1 MIEIIHQDKDLVVIN
16 KPSGILVHKTEL
28 SRDRIYLL
36 QELRN
41 QLGTHVYPVH
51 RLDRPTSGVM
61 IFALSSSSA
70 STLSQAMREHQFQ
83 KTYQCW
89 VRGWFEHNG
98 TCDYDL
104 DEKSAITEFQCF
116 QQIEL
121 AIPQR
126 GFSTSRYSLIEAKPL
141 TGRFHQIRLHLRHL
155 RHPILGDTAHG
166 DGFQNKLI
174 RSELNI
180 HRLLLHAVE
189 LEFPHPTQESLV
201 KFQCPLPPEFSFADL
216 PINS

>member
-1 MIEIIHQDKDLVVIN
+1 MIEILHQDDHLVAIN

-41 QLGTHVYPVH
+41 QLETHVYPVH

-61 IFALSSSSA
+61 IFALSSGSA
-70 STLSQAMREHQFQ
+70 SKLSQSMREHQFH

-98 TCDYDL
+98 ICDYEL
-104 DEKSAITEFQCF
+104 DGKSALTEFKCLQH
-116 QQIEL
+116 IEL
-121 AIPQR
+121 PIPQR
-126 GFSTSRYSLIEAKPL
+126 GFPTSRYSLIEAKPL
-141 TGRFHQIRLHLRHL
+141 TGRYHQIRLHLRHL

-174 RSELNI
+174 RSTLNI
-180 HRLLLHAVE
+180 HRLLLHSVH
-189 LEFPHPTQESLV
+189 LEFPHPFLSQKMEIQSA
-201 KFQCPLPPEFSFADL
+201 LPPEFSFADL